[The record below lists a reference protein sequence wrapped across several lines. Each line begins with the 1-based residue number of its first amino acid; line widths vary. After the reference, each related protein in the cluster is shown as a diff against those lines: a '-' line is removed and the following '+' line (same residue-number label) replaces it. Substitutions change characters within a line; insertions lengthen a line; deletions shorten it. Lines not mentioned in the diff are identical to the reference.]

1 MITDLKQ
8 HLTERFVNFDVH
20 HPFIDEQECKATFLL
35 YNLSGKIVGK
45 QQYNPNEGKS
55 KSNDVYGRYITIRT
69 EFQNTQTVFGLEA
82 FNWHTT
88 KTIFVT
94 EGIFDATRITWFKD
108 ECCISLLGNSTNP
121 REGYKSWLK
130 SLGRK
135 TVAVC
140 DSDKAGLQL
149 AKLTDCAIILDP
161 KHGKDLGECSIDV
174 VRNVINVGHK
184 LSSNERNKV

>member
-20 HPFIDEQECKATFLL
+20 RPFIDEQECKATFLL

-45 QQYNPNEGKS
+45 QQYNPNASKS

-69 EFQNTQTVFGLEA
+69 EFQNTQTVFGLET
-82 FNWHTT
+82 FNWHST

-108 ECCISLLGNSTNP
+108 ECCIALLGNSTNP
-121 REGYKSWLK
+121 KEGYKSWLK

-140 DSDKAGLQL
+140 DSDRAGLQL
-149 AKLTDCAIILDP
+149 VKLTDCAIILDP

-174 VRNVINVGHK
+174 VHNVINLGHE
-184 LSSNERNKV
+184 LSCNERINV

>member
-8 HLTERFVNFDVH
+8 HLKERFVNFDVH
-20 HPFIDEQECKATFLL
+20 RPFIDEQECKATFLL

-45 QQYNPNEGKS
+45 QQYNPNAGKS

-69 EFQNTQTVFGLEA
+69 EFQNTQTVFGLET
-82 FNWHTT
+82 FNWHST

-94 EGIFDATRITWFKD
+94 EGIFDATRITWFND

-121 REGYKSWLK
+121 KEGYKSWLK

-140 DSDKAGLQL
+140 DSDRAGLQL
-149 AKLTDCAIILDP
+149 VKLTDCAIILDP

-174 VRNVINVGHK
+174 VNDVINMGHEF
-184 LSSNERNKV
+184 SCNERIKI